1 MKKTKL
7 FRIACLCFAV
17 IFVFLAMPFSASA
30 ISNIDNTRV
39 YEDLQTMGTDLSL
52 YKPSS
57 ELRTPKII
65 EFLEYAYDQNNNQSD
80 FGLYLYVYN
89 PSTDKVV
96 TNSQYNTV
104 QISTRSTA
112 GNVTSNK
119 KYKLQFISVS
129 TSEDGEGLDRLY
141 YKFKVATDPLLLT
154 NLSKDRRVYDVVDLE
169 LQYEG
174 EYNPRSAN
182 VSNSYICTGY
192 QAYHHTDPH
201 TGKLLDTSTHYCV
214 AQNLETIEIELHPA
228 TWKTISSDKGDH
240 YQYEVSS
247 VYFSIPDYYLEK
259 YGNMADEDFK
269 GLYAVDGEW
278 YEYKINGIVSNNH
291 ELINT
296 AEDYLGIVVTKNDL
310 TEDGAAGALQVL
322 HPDRVN
328 FVSLGMP
335 SYVWN
340 LYYSSK
346 VPFGFSSLYNGP
358 DGFFRLHVFNRCF
371 NYGESYYGYGEGSL
385 KNFISPI
392 PGICNAIYSSSTNG
406 LLVSTKDLL
415 SSIYGDTG
423 ELLALEYVDAG
434 RTLGHNTYHISVED
448 DSLNNLI
455 AAYATDANHLRQW
468 LSGKGWHT
476 SEDAT
481 GYDEM
486 RPIVM
491 VDPDEFSAFS
501 TDEAMSKEYFICEE
515 DVDSFENF
523 ALDQKD
529 RTTYLMRFAVTDYY
543 VDEVDITD
551 NDGTEY
557 TGTHHY
563 FEKTIFHNFDVLSFT
578 FKSEEGKYTTV
589 PVSSKPI
596 SIVGNITEDP
606 DDEFK
611 EWLDDTDDDNL
622 FPNWLRL
629 VIFIAGAMLILVVIT
644 KLYGFLNKQR
654 NVRLDTKLK
663 RAELRKSEDNLGYAR
678 DENTRKWNTDR
689 RDEDKN
695 KRDWNRDGRDD
706 HEDRRRDN
714 ADRRADSELNLKRN
728 RDKREAGKFYIDL
741 ENSRRA
747 DADLKLRRNRDKRE
761 NAKLDLEYN
770 KDRRA
775 EERHQ
780 ERRRPKQ

>member
-1 MKKTKL
+1 MKKTKF
-7 FRIACLCFAV
+7 FRIACMCFAV
-17 IFVFLAMPFSASA
+17 VFVFLAMPFSASA
-30 ISNIDNTRV
+30 ISNIDNTGV
-39 YEDLQTMGTDLSL
+39 YKDLQTMGTDLSL

-57 ELRTPKII
+57 ELDAPKIM

-104 QISTRSTA
+104 QISTRSSA

-129 TSEDGEGLDRLY
+129 SSEDGEGLDRLY

-154 NLSKDRRVYDVVDLE
+154 NVSKDRRVYDVVDLE

-174 EYNPRSAN
+174 EANPRCAN

-192 QAYHHTDPH
+192 QAYHHSDPH

-228 TWKTISSDKGDH
+228 TWKTTSSDKGAH

-259 YGNMADEDFK
+259 YGNMADENFK
-269 GLYAVDGEW
+269 GLDAVYGEW
-278 YEYKINGIVSNNH
+278 YEYKINGVVSGNHSLIDIVDDFTGKTLKSSDM
-291 ELINT
+291 T
-296 AEDYLGIVVTKNDL
+296 SYY
-310 TEDGAAGALQVL
+310 TESILSAGSIKV
-322 HPDRVN
+322 
-328 FVSLGMP
+328 
-335 SYVWN
+335 
-340 LYYSSK
+340 YYSSA
-346 VPFGFSSLYNGP
+346 VPFGFVSVDVNGS
-358 DGFFRLHVFNRCF
+358 GNANVKYFNR
-371 NYGESYYGYGEGSL
+371 GYGNAAVS
-385 KNFISPI
+385 NVS
-392 PGICNAIYSSSTNG
+392 GICNAIYSSSTNG

-423 ELLALEYVDAG
+423 EFLALDYVDAG

-468 LSGKGWHT
+468 LSGKGWYT

-501 TDEAMSKEYFICEE
+501 TDAAMSKEYFICEE

-523 ALDQKD
+523 TLDQKD

-578 FKSEEGKYTTV
+578 FKNEEGKYTTV

-606 DDEFK
+606 DDELGERIEDIIDLPEIP
-611 EWLDDTDDDNL
+611 EWLKV
-622 FPNWLRL
+622 L
-629 VIFIAGAMLILVVIT
+629 VFLGGSLLIVVVIVWLFS
-644 KLYGFLNKQR
+644 KLNDHQ
-654 NVRLDTKLK
+654 NARLDVKIKRQKLK
-663 RAELRKSEDNLGYAR
+663 EEKSRNKERREDEKARAR
-678 DENTRKWNTDR
+678 
-689 RDEDKN
+689 
-695 KRDWNRDGRDD
+695 
-706 HEDRRRDN
+706 
-714 ADRRADSELNLKRN
+714 
-728 RDKREAGKFYIDL
+728 
-741 ENSRRA
+741 
-747 DADLKLRRNRDKRE
+747 
-761 NAKLDLEYN
+761 
-770 KDRRA
+770 
-775 EERHQ
+775 